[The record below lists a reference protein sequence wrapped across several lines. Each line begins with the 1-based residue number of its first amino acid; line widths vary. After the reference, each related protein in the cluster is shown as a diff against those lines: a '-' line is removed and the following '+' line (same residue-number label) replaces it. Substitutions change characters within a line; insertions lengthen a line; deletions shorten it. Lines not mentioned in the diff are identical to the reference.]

1 MRRAAVASQSQ
12 TSKALKVV
20 KELDAF
26 PKVPDNFKEKS
37 VSGGGISV
45 VTFVFILILVI
56 SEIQYYASSLLKFD
70 YEVDTEVDGKIK
82 INIDMTVAMRCEHI
96 GADVLDQTG
105 QDTYSFGTLEM
116 DNTHYELS
124 PRQQHYHDIT
134 RHVNEYMR
142 NEYHAIQELMW
153 LSGHQPAL
161 RMGMPKREVEPT
173 GPLDACRVHGTL
185 EVNKVAG
192 NFHITAGKSVPVIP
206 KGHAHLAM
214 MLKTTDYNF
223 THRIDHFSFGDV
235 SGGVI
240 NPLDGEEQ
248 VTTHN
253 YHLFQYFMKI
263 VPTEVRTFG
272 RQTDTYQYS
281 VTERSRP
288 INHDQGSHGV
298 PGIFVKYDVFA
309 FKIRVREEFRPFW
322 QFLVRLC
329 GIAGGVF
336 VVSGLL
342 HDSVGIIVDI
352 LCCRFKVGKYNPEK
366 KGELLLAEG
375 TYADGLNL
383 PSNSLYTELNQPYN
397 QIHFAEQTLNS
408 NSGFSMNSAQEPVNS
423 NSRFSADSEV
433 GHFNDINR

>member
-1 MRRAAVASQSQ
+1 MRRAAVASKSP

-26 PKVPDNFKEKS
+26 PKVPDNFKETT

-45 VTFVFILILVI
+45 VTFVFIAILMI
-56 SEIQYYASSLLKFD
+56 SEVRYYANTLLKFD
-70 YEVDTEVDGKIK
+70 YEVDKEVDGKIK
-82 INIDMTVAMRCEHI
+82 INVDMTVAMRCEHI

-105 QDTYSFGTLEM
+105 QDTHSFGSLKM

-124 PRQQHYHDIT
+124 PRQQQYHEIT
-134 RHVNEYMR
+134 QQVNQYMR
-142 NEYHAIQELMW
+142 DEYHAIQELMW

-161 RMGMPKREVEPT
+161 KMGMPKREIEPE
-173 GPLDACRVHGTL
+173 GPADACRIHGTL

-206 KGHAHLAM
+206 RGHAHLAM
-214 MLKTTDYNF
+214 MLRTSDYNF
-223 THRIDHFSFGDV
+223 THRIDHFSFGDQ

-248 VTTHN
+248 LTTHN
-253 YHLFQYFMKI
+253 YHLYQYFMKI
-263 VPTEVRTFG
+263 VPTEVRTYSH
-272 RQTDTYQYS
+272 QVDTYQYS

-288 INHDQGSHGV
+288 INHASGSHGV

-309 FKIRVREEFRPFW
+309 FKIRVREELRPFW

-342 HDSVGIIVDI
+342 HDSVGVIVDV
-352 LCCRFKVGKYNPEK
+352 LCCRFKVGKYNQEK
-366 KGELLLAEG
+366 KGETLLSEG
-375 TYADGLNL
+375 SESDLL
-383 PSNSLYTELNQPYN
+383 KMKENSLYTDYDQTYN
-397 QIHFAEQTLNS
+397 PVHLAEQSINS
-408 NSGFSMNSAQEPVNS
+408 NSGNLNNGQDLYNSGD
-423 NSRFSADSEV
+423 R
-433 GHFNDINR
+433 

>member
-1 MRRAAVASQSQ
+1 MRRAAVASRSPS
-12 TSKALKVV
+12 SKALKVV

-26 PKVPDNFKEKS
+26 PKVPENFKETS

-45 VTFVFILILVI
+45 VTFVFIAILMI
-56 SEIQYYASSLLKFD
+56 SEIQYYANTLLKFD
-70 YEVDTEVDGKIK
+70 YDVDTEVDGKIK
-82 INIDMTVAMRCEHI
+82 INVDMTVAMRCEHI

-105 QDTYSFGTLEM
+105 QDTHSFGTLKM

-124 PRQQHYHDIT
+124 PRQQQYHSIT
-134 RHVNEYMR
+134 QQVNQYMR
-142 NEYHAIQELMW
+142 DEYHAIQELMW

-161 RMGMPKREVEPT
+161 KMGMPKREVEPS
-173 GPLDACRVHGTL
+173 GPPDACRVHGTL

-206 KGHAHLAM
+206 RGHAHLAM
-214 MLKTTDYNF
+214 MLRPSDYNF
-223 THRIDHFSFGDV
+223 THRIDHFSFGDQ

-248 VTTHN
+248 VTTYN

-263 VPTEVRTFG
+263 VPTEVRTYSH
-272 RQTDTYQYS
+272 QVDTYQYS

-288 INHDQGSHGV
+288 INHDSGSHGV

-309 FKIRVREEFRPFW
+309 FKIRVREELRPFW
-322 QFLVRLC
+322 QFVVRLC

-342 HDSVGIIVDI
+342 HDSMGVIVDV
-352 LCCRFKVGKYNPEK
+352 LCCRFKLGKYNNEK
-366 KGELLLAEG
+366 KGEPLLAQG
-375 TYADGLNL
+375 TESDGFK
-383 PSNSLYTELNQPYN
+383 PQQNSLYTEFDQSYN
-397 QIHFAEQTLNS
+397 PVHLAEQTLNS
-408 NSGFSMNSAQEPVNS
+408 NSGLVNSANDNYNGVN
-423 NSRFSADSEV
+423 R
-433 GHFNDINR
+433 